1 MRETSAGSA
10 LEHQPMDVLLGSLTF
25 ALVCR
30 QAHDPPRLAT
40 EARLMLGSPRACR
53 DGTRGRSARLRSAE
67 GRAGGGIA
75 MRAYRVILRVVFWV
89 ILSVV
94 LVAASFW
101 VYAIVTG
108 GKNF

>member
-1 MRETSAGSA
+1 
-10 LEHQPMDVLLGSLTF
+10 
-25 ALVCR
+25 
-30 QAHDPPRLAT
+30 
-40 EARLMLGSPRACR
+40 
-53 DGTRGRSARLRSAE
+53 
-67 GRAGGGIA
+67 

-108 GKNF
+108 GKDF

>member
-1 MRETSAGSA
+1 MWCLAARPSHSRAARRVT
-10 LEHQPMDVLLGSLTF
+10 
-25 ALVCR
+25 
-30 QAHDPPRLAT
+30 PPRFAT
-40 EARLMLGSPRACR
+40 EVRLLLVSARGAATPPRAAAPVAVR
-53 DGTRGRSARLRSAE
+53 R

-94 LVAASFW
+94 LLAAGFW

-108 GKNF
+108 GTNF